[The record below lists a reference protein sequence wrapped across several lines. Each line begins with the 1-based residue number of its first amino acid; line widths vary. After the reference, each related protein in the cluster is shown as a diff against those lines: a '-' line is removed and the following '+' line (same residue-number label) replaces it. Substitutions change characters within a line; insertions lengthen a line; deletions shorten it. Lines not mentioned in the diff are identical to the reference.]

1 MAAQVLERTSTN
13 NLTGFQRVAILM
25 LALGAENASK
35 LMSTMTN
42 EQVEQISIAIAGLK
56 DITPGLVRSV
66 IQEFKDLMM
75 AKKYML
81 EGGIDMAR
89 EMLKSSRGSDK
100 ARDLIRRLEEATG
113 SSAFAIFQKADITQI
128 VQILQNEHPQIA
140 AVILGHLK
148 VERAAEVL
156 SHMREELRGDISFR
170 LATMKKMSPDVLQE
184 IEKYLRE
191 RIEGIAS
198 EASLITGGT
207 EFVAK
212 LLNAASVST
221 EKMVLEALNER
232 DPMLAEEIKNHM
244 FPFEYILRLDD
255 KTLQRILKDVDNK
268 DLVLALKG
276 SAEDLMDKFTRNMS
290 SRAKDM
296 LLEEMEML
304 GPVRVRDVEE
314 AQQRIIRVIKQLE
327 DSGEITLLIN
337 DDGGII
343 E

>member
-1 MAAQVLERTSTN
+1 MENQVVDRTRLDK
-13 NLTGFQRVAILM
+13 LTGTQRVAILM
-25 LALGAENASK
+25 LALGTENASH
-35 LMSTMTN
+35 LMSMMSDR
-42 EQVEQISIAIAGLK
+42 QVEQISFAIASLK
-56 DITPGLVRSV
+56 DIPPLLVRSV
-66 IQEFKDLMM
+66 ISEFKALMM
-75 AKKYML
+75 AKKSLL
-81 EGGIDMAR
+81 EGGVDMAR
-89 EMLKSSRGSDK
+89 EMLQTSLGNEK

-113 SSAFAIFQKADITQI
+113 SSAFAMFQKADIAQI
-128 VQILQNEHPQIA
+128 VQILQNEHPQVA

-156 SHMREELRGDISFR
+156 SHMQEDLRADISFR
-170 LATMKKMSPDVLQE
+170 LATMKKMSPEVLQE

-191 RIEGIAS
+191 RVEGISS
-198 EASLITGGT
+198 EASLITGGP

-212 LLNAASVST
+212 LLNAAQGSA
-221 EKMVLEALNER
+221 EKAILEKLTER
-232 DPMLAEEIKNHM
+232 DPTLAEEIKKYM
-244 FPFEYILRLDD
+244 FLFEDIMQIDD
-255 KTLQRILKDVDNK
+255 RTLQRIIKDVDSK

-276 SAEDLMDKFTRNMS
+276 SAEDLMEKFTKNMS

-304 GPVRVRDVEE
+304 GPVKVRDVEE
-314 AQQRIIRVIKQLE
+314 AQQRVIQVIKQLE